1 MDSPRR
7 GSSLPTSPPFSR
19 REFLTSALAVGG
31 GLALSFSLPAQEGG
45 PPRPAGPP
53 AAPRQPSGFLQIAP
67 DGTITIITPAVE
79 MGQGGHTGMPMIIM
93 EELGGDLGKLVV
105 KDAPADKLYN
115 NPLFGQQS
123 TVGSFSVRGW
133 YTELRRIGAAGRE
146 MLVAAAAKEWS
157 VPAAECSAANSVIT
171 HKPSGRTKTFGS
183 VATLAASMPVPAN
196 PQVKNNADFKVIG
209 TSPPRNDVAGK
220 VDGSAKYGMD
230 MVLPGML
237 VGAVRAAPQVTG
249 TLKSFDDSAARGM
262 KGYHSTVAL
271 PNGIVVLAN
280 TYWQARQAL
289 AKVKTEFAPGKL
301 GGIDS
306 AKVSE
311 LLKSGFNE
319 QGAVVRNEGDADKAL
334 AGAAKVVEATYEV
347 PYLAHACMEPMNCTV
362 RSNGATADVWV
373 GTQSPQAVQ
382 AAAATALGIPQDKVT
397 VHMQYLGGGFG
408 RRGESDY
415 AMQAALAAKA
425 AGRPVKVI
433 WSREEDIQHDFYRPA
448 AAIRFRGGLDAN
460 GKLTAMEAR
469 VVTSAAPNFGGPPN
483 AGFYTSS
490 VGDMAYAI
498 PNLKVTGINKDI
510 GLRFGF
516 WRSVNQS
523 HNPFMLEGFL
533 DEIAAATKQ
542 DPYQFRRSLLQHD
555 KAKRQL
561 AVLDMLAEKSGW
573 SKRPA
578 GHFYGISA
586 FAAYGSF
593 IGSVVDVSMQD
604 KKIVLN
610 RVVTVIDCGVA
621 VHPANIVAQLE
632 GGMVYGLSAALRG
645 EITLKDG
652 AVQQSNFHDYPVLM
666 MAQMPKTECYIMPS
680 TEAPGGVGEP
690 GTAPIAPSLA
700 SAIFAATAERVRS
713 LPLSR
718 HNLEVIAARA

>member
-1 MDSPRR
+1 MNR
-7 GSSLPTSPPFSR
+7 TSQPATAPLSR
-19 REFLTSALAVGG
+19 REFLTSAVAIGG

-53 AAPRQPSGFLQIAP
+53 AAPRQPSGFLQIAAN
-67 DGTITIITPAVE
+67 GAITIITPAVE

-93 EELGGDLGKLVV
+93 EELGGDWKQLVV
-105 KDAPADKLYN
+105 KDAAAAPLYN

-146 MLVAAAAKEWS
+146 MLVAAAAKEWGVS
-157 VPAAECSAANSVIT
+157 PAECTAANSVIT
-171 HKPSGRTKTFGS
+171 HKPSGRTKTYGS
-183 VATLAASMPVPAN
+183 VAAVAATMPIPQNPALKAN
-196 PQVKNNADFKVIG
+196 SEFKVIG
-209 TSPPRNDVAGK
+209 TSPARNDVAPK
-220 VDGSAKYGMD
+220 VDGSAKYGID

-237 VGAVRAAPQVTG
+237 VGAIKGAPTVTG

-262 KGYHSTVAL
+262 KGFHSTVAL
-271 PNGIVVLAN
+271 PNGVIVLAN
-280 TYWQARQAL
+280 TYWQAKSAL
-289 AKVKTEFAPGKL
+289 DKVKVEFDPGKL

-306 AKVSE
+306 AKVSA
-311 LLKSGFNE
+311 LLHAGFDE

-334 AGAAKVVEATYEV
+334 AGAARVVEATYEV

-362 RSNGATADVWV
+362 RANGDTAEVWV

-382 AAAATALGIPQDKVT
+382 AAAAQVLGLAKERVT

-415 AMQAALAAKA
+415 ATQAAMAAKA
-425 AGRPVKVI
+425 SGRPVKLV
-433 WSREEDIQHDFYRPA
+433 WSREEDIQHDFDRPA
-448 AAIRFRGGLDAN
+448 AAIRFRGGLDAS

-469 VVTSAAPNFGGPPN
+469 VVTSAAPSFGGPPN

-490 VGDMAYAI
+490 VGDMAYEI

-510 GLRFGF
+510 GVRFGF

-533 DEIAAATKQ
+533 DEVAAATKQ
-542 DPYQFRRSLLQHD
+542 DGYQFRRSLLQNP

-573 SKRPA
+573 SKRQA

-586 FAAYGSF
+586 FGAYGSY
-593 IGSVVDVSMQD
+593 IGSVVDVSLKD
-604 KKIVLN
+604 KTIVLN

-652 AVQQSNFHDYPVLM
+652 AVQQSNFHNYPVVM
-666 MAQMPKTECYIMPS
+666 MSQMPKTECYIMPS

-700 SAIFAATAERVRS
+700 SAIFAATASRIRS
-713 LPLSR
+713 LPLSK
-718 HNLEVIAARA
+718 HNVTVVAAARV